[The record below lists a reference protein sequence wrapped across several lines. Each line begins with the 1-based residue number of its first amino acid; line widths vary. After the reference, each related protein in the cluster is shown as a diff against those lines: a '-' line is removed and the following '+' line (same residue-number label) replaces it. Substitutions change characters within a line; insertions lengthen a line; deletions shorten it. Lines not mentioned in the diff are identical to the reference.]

1 MSSRN
6 KLELTWVGK
15 DQEPQLE
22 PRILLE
28 DTSKSY
34 GTNPANIL
42 IHGDNLLA
50 LKAIEQEY
58 SGKIQCVYIDPPF
71 NTQQAFE
78 YYDDGLEHSIWL
90 SMMKSRLQLIHKLLH
105 ESGSLFIHIDDNEL
119 GYLIAITD
127 EIFGR
132 KNRISVITFK
142 QSSVSGP
149 KAVNPG
155 LVTTSSFILYY
166 AKDKAHWKS
175 NKVYVPVKR
184 DDRYN
189 KYITNFNEHYS
200 NWKLDNLRNVIAD
213 KYGIK
218 PTQLKT
224 KFGDNLEHEI
234 ESFVLEDPRRIVRT
248 ARVAPKDINPEARI
262 QLENSRLHPNKVFRS
277 ERENKDDYY
286 FLNGEQLVFYSTK
299 TKEIDGK
306 YITGEPASTIWDDL
320 LSNNLHKE
328 GGVSFPNGKKPEFLI
343 KRILELSTQ
352 KGDLVLD
359 SFAGSG
365 TTGAVA
371 QKIGRKWIMIEQGE
385 HCHTH
390 IFPRLKSVADGDD
403 QSGISKA
410 VNWQGGGGFRY
421 FHLAPSLLSRDKF
434 GNWIIS
440 EEYNATMLAEAMC
453 THKGF
458 KFKPDDSFYW
468 KQGQSTELDFIYT
481 TTQLVTREIAD
492 HIQSQMTVDETVLVC
507 CKAYTVNPN
516 DYPQMTF
523 EKIPTS
529 IIKRCEFGK
538 DDYSLD
544 IAENPQKHGT
554 IELDSSEQG
563 DSQ

>member
-1 MSSRN
+1 MSRT
-6 KLELTWVGK
+6 KLELTWIGK

-28 DTSKSY
+28 DYGKSY
-34 GTNPANIL
+34 GVQQENLL

-50 LKAIEQEY
+50 LRALEQDY
-58 SGKIQCVYIDPPF
+58 SGMIKCVYIDPPF

-90 SMMKSRLQLIHKLLH
+90 SMMRSRLQLIHKLLH
-105 ESGSLFIHIDDNEL
+105 PSGSLFIHIDDNEL
-119 GYLIAITD
+119 AYLIAITD

-166 AKDKAHWKS
+166 AKDKARWES

-189 KYITNFNEHYS
+189 KYIVNFNEHFS
-200 NWKLDNLRNVIAD
+200 SWRLDNLRNIIAE

-218 PTQLKT
+218 PTQLKS
-224 KFGDNLEHEI
+224 KFGDKLEDVI
-234 ESFVLEDPRRIVRT
+234 ENFVLEDPRRVVRT
-248 ARVAPKDINPEARI
+248 ARVAPKDINPEARL
-262 QLENSRLHPNKVFRS
+262 QLENSRLQPNKVFRS
-277 ERENKDDYY
+277 ERNNKDDYF
-286 FLNGEQLVFYSTK
+286 FLNGEQLIFYSTK
-299 TKEIDGK
+299 AKEIDGK

-352 KGDLVLD
+352 KGDIVLD

-371 QKIGRKWIMIEQGE
+371 HKMGRKWIMIEQGE

-390 IFPRLKSVADGDD
+390 IIPRLRSVIDGED

-421 FHLAPSLLSRDKF
+421 FHLAPSLLKKDKF
-434 GNWIIS
+434 GNWVIS
-440 EEYNATMLAEAMC
+440 NDYNSAMLAEAMC
-453 THKGF
+453 KHKGF
-458 KFKPDDSFYW
+458 KFKPDESFYW

-481 TTQLVTREIAD
+481 TTQLITRETAD
-492 HIQSQMTVDETVLVC
+492 QIQSQMTADETLLIC

-529 IIKRCEFGK
+529 ILIRCEFGK

-544 IAENPQKHGT
+544 IAENPQKHGLN
-554 IELDSSEQG
+554 ELNSAEQG
-563 DSQ
+563 DGQ

>member
-1 MSSRN
+1 MRRT
-6 KLELTWVGK
+6 KLELTWIGK

-28 DTSKSY
+28 DYGKSY
-34 GTNPANIL
+34 GVQQENLL

-50 LKAIEQEY
+50 LRALDQDY
-58 SGKIQCVYIDPPF
+58 SGMIKCVYIDPPF

-90 SMMKSRLQLIHKLLH
+90 SMMRSRLQLIHKLLH
-105 ESGSLFIHIDDNEL
+105 PSGSLFIHIDDNEL
-119 GYLIAITD
+119 AYLIAITD

-166 AKDKAHWKS
+166 AKDKARWES

-189 KYITNFNEHYS
+189 KYIVNFNEHFS
-200 NWKLDNLRNVIAD
+200 SWRLDNLRNIIAE

-218 PTQLKT
+218 PTQLKA
-224 KFGDNLEHEI
+224 KFGDKLEDVI
-234 ESFVLEDPRRIVRT
+234 ENFVLEDPRRVVRT
-248 ARVAPKDINPEARI
+248 ARVAPKDINPEARL
-262 QLENSRLHPNKVFRS
+262 QLENSRLQPNKVFRS
-277 ERENKDDYY
+277 ERNNKDDYF
-286 FLNGEQLVFYSTK
+286 FLNGEQLIFYSTK
-299 TKEIDGK
+299 AKEIDGK

-352 KGDLVLD
+352 KGDIVLD

-371 QKIGRKWIMIEQGE
+371 HKMGRKWIMIEQGE

-390 IFPRLKSVADGDD
+390 IIPRLRSVIDGED

-421 FHLAPSLLSRDKF
+421 FHLAPSLLKKDKF
-434 GNWIIS
+434 GNWVIS
-440 EEYNATMLAEAMC
+440 NDYNSAMLAEAMC
-453 THKGF
+453 KHKGF
-458 KFKPDDSFYW
+458 KFKPDESFYW

-481 TTQLVTREIAD
+481 TTQLITRETAD
-492 HIQSQMTVDETVLVC
+492 QIQSQMTADETLLIC

-529 IIKRCEFGK
+529 ILKRCEFGK

-544 IAENPQKHGT
+544 IAENPQKHGLN
-554 IELDSSEQG
+554 ELNSAEQG
-563 DSQ
+563 DGQ